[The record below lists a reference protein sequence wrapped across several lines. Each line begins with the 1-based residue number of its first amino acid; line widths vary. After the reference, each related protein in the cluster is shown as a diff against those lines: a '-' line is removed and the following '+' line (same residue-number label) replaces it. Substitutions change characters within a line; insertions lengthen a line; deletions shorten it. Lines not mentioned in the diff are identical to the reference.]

1 MKKKPPMEI
10 KSPKIVALSWGM
22 FFLAFITLLSTVCCQ
37 RGPSAELGII
47 IPNVDKVLKSIDKQN
62 FINIIRPI
70 RRTYS
75 PYPRIIE
82 LEESNPDEILGIFC
96 DQVFK
101 KNVNALVHLSVTKKA
116 EKSKDYFLGL
126 ASSLGLPV
134 LSFDPDYVGALEV
147 KIF

>member
-1 MKKKPPMEI
+1 MEV

-22 FFLAFITLLSTVCCQ
+22 FFLAFIALISTVCCQ
-37 RGPSAELGII
+37 RGPKAELDII
-47 IPNVDKVLKSIDKQN
+47 VPNIDKVVNAIDKRN
-62 FINIIRPI
+62 FYNIMKPI

-75 PYPRIIE
+75 PYARVIE

-96 DQVFK
+96 DTIFQ

-116 EKSKDYFLGL
+116 EKSKDYVLGL

-147 KIF
+147 KTYYSLI